1 MYHELPQRV
10 TLSTNLK
17 YLALIQRSV
26 AVALSLDITKLA
38 AAFLLN
44 TRPKHRRGTSPGL
57 ASSVRSSEIVR
68 WRL

>member
-17 YLALIQRSV
+17 YSALIQSLV
-26 AVALSLDITKLA
+26 AVALSLDITALA

-44 TRPKHRRGTSPGL
+44 TRPTHRRGTSPGL
-57 ASSVRSSEIVR
+57 ATSVRSSAIVR
-68 WRL
+68 YRP

>member
-17 YLALIQRSV
+17 YSALIRSSV

-57 ASSVRSSEIVR
+57 ASSVRSSAIVR
-68 WRL
+68 YSL